1 MNESRD
7 TCNAN
12 FHVNS
17 VSLQEKAKETALRKK
32 LLLAGSGATF
42 VSCRMGGK
50 CFPRES
56 NT

>member
-7 TCNAN
+7 TCNTN

-17 VSLQEKAKETALRKK
+17 VSLQEKAKETA
-32 LLLAGSGATF
+32 AGSGATF